1 MSLDQEREEREMLRK
16 AIKADPE
23 GVIDILLDLKRRLEE
38 AEARIQ
44 ELEARLKSNSGNS
57 SKPPSSDGY
66 AKPAPKSQRRSSGRK
81 SGGQKGHPGSSLQ
94 RVGNPDKAVE
104 IALERCPYTGEP
116 LGPEDVVS
124 SVERQVFELPEPR
137 LEVTE
142 YRALVYR
149 VPGTGVLVHG
159 EFPEGVSAP
168 AQYGFRFMAWLVYL
182 ADYQLVPL
190 KRVSRMCEDLY
201 GRPVSQA
208 TVQEAR
214 RRCSA
219 SLEEFERVVGE
230 RLGES
235 PTLHCDETG
244 MRVGAKTVWLHA
256 VCSESDTLYH
266 IDPKRGGE
274 AVERM
279 GVLPG
284 YEGWLVHDFWKPY
297 LALACRHAIC
307 NAHIVRELAFF
318 EELGEDWARRL
329 KALLLQAGSN
339 PQARTSRGWR
349 LAWRRQLRR
358 GRCAHPYRPP
368 PRGGGR
374 GRPARPKA
382 VNLLDRLELYEDWI
396 WAFADNEEVP
406 FTNNLAER
414 DVRMAKV
421 KQKVSGCFR
430 SWEGARAFARVRSY
444 ISTCSKR
451 QVRVIEALAS
461 AMRGKALTFA

>member
-1 MSLDQEREEREMLRK
+1 MLRK

-23 GVIDILLDLKRRLEE
+23 GVIDIILDLKRRVEE
-38 AEARIQ
+38 AERRFEDSERRIR
-44 ELEARLKSNSGNS
+44 ELEARLKANSRNS

-66 AKPAPKSQRRSSGRK
+66 AKPSPKNQRRRSGRK

-94 RVGNPDKAVE
+94 RVDSPDKVVE

-116 LGPEDVVS
+116 LGPQDVVS
-124 SVERQVFELPEPR
+124 SIARQVFELPEPR
-137 LEVTE
+137 LEAVE

-149 VPGTGVLVHG
+149 VPGTGALVRG
-159 EFPEGVSAP
+159 AFPDGVSAP

-190 KRVSRMCEDLY
+190 KRVARMCEDLY
-201 GRPVSQA
+201 GHPVSQA
-208 TVQEAR
+208 TVEEAR

-219 SLEEFERVVGE
+219 RLEEFERVVGE
-230 RLGES
+230 RLGQS
-235 PTLHCDETG
+235 PVLHCDETG
-244 MRVGAKTVWLHA
+244 MRVGAKTVWLHT
-256 VCSESDTLYH
+256 VSSERDTLYH
-266 IDPKRGGE
+266 IDPRRGGE

-339 PQARTSRGWR
+339 PQARTPRGWR
-349 LAWRRQLRR
+349 LAYRRQLRR
-358 GRCAHPYRPP
+358 GRAAHPYRPP

-374 GRPARPKA
+374 RGRRARPKA

-396 WAFADNEEVP
+396 WAFAENEEVP

-451 QVRVIEALAS
+451 QVRLIDALAN
-461 AMRGKALTFA
+461 AMRGQANTFA